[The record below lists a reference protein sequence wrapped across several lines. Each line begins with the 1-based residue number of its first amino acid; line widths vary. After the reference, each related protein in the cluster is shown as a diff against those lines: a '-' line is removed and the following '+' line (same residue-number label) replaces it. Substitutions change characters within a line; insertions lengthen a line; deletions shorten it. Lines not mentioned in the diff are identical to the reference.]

1 MSQTI
6 EAVYENGVFKPLAP
20 VNLPEGAPVQVE
32 PRTFP
37 IEEQVR
43 QQLLAEG
50 VEMEKIESILAN
62 FRLAWSAFADLSPEE
77 EAALEEARL
86 DQQHFFDRPQTHDP
100 NAA

>member
-6 EAVYENGVFKPLAP
+6 EAIYENGVFKPLAP

-32 PRTFP
+32 PQTFP
-37 IEEQVR
+37 VEEQIR
-43 QQLLAEG
+43 QRLLAEG
-50 VEMEKIESILAN
+50 VDPAEIERILAN
-62 FRLAWSAFADLSPEE
+62 FRLAWSAFANLTPEE

-86 DQQHFFDRPQTHDP
+86 DQQHFFDRPPAHDP